1 MKKLLIFMIAVLAM
15 GVQTVS
21 AQEYPNI
28 MLHHNGK
35 ATVYKN
41 TQLSSAVSAAVDG
54 DTIYIPAANCNNQ
67 DITINKKITIMGQ
80 GTSSRLA
87 NITVNIPIGANSAS
101 EIEMTSTLLYGISAG
116 TLTVKSSLTNLHIDK
131 CTFSDITLEP
141 HSSTS
146 TKTLTMKNMLIERCK
161 ITNRLQTSVN
171 YDKFENGI
179 FRNCNIQYFS
189 NRSKDISFINC
200 TLYATY
206 GMYYDYDVSGCY
218 YTDYVYGNFINCIIK
233 SFCSMYYNSS
243 YTSRK
248 YGGYIIDSSASF
260 VNCLYGQSRTAGTG
274 LDCWNNSAATNYTDE
289 ELRFNGYLGTD
300 GTIVGC
306 NGGSRPFNLVPSVPS
321 LEDIKLDVNYTTRKL
336 NVTVKVKAN

>member
-1 MKKLLIFMIAVLAM
+1 MKKILILMIAILAM
-15 GVQTVS
+15 VVQTVS

-116 TLTVKSSLTNLHIDK
+116 TLTVNSSLTNLHIDK
-131 CTFSDITLEP
+131 CTFSGITLQP
-141 HSSTS
+141 NSSTS

-161 ITNRLQTSVN
+161 ITDRLQTNVN
-171 YDKFENGI
+171 YDIFENGI

-200 TLYATY
+200 TLFATY
-206 GMYYDYDVSGCY
+206 GMYTRYNGDPY
-218 YTDYVYGNFINCIIK
+218 YTDYVYGNYINCIVK
-233 SFCSMYYNSS
+233 TFCRY
-243 YTSRK
+243 YTSGYTN

-274 LDCWNNSAATNYTDE
+274 LDCWYNSSAVNYTDE